1 MEAYYRQTDSF
12 NRLKYSAFGIAV
24 PFLQH
29 FIASCFIDI
38 YKCTDVGFR
47 EIPGCEHLLLIATFD
62 SSTTTKQQR
71 PMAYTNNINYSSYRQ
86 GSKMNPRLRQL
97 AILSL
102 VVLVGMMVS
111 IFVNA

>member
-47 EIPGCEHLLLIATFD
+47 EIPGCAHLLLIATFD

-111 IFVNA
+111 ILVNA